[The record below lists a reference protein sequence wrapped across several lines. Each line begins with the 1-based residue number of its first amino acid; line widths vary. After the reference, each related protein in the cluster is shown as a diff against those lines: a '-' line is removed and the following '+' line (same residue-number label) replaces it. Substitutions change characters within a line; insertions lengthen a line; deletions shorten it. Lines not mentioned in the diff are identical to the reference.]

1 MIICV
6 ARKPATVEAERT
18 GRSSQ
23 AEALSGATE
32 QSHNGTR
39 PKRYLSLTI
48 ASHYAAPDMICL
60 FQGVILSLVFISGQL
75 QFPNT

>member
-1 MIICV
+1 MINFV

-23 AEALSGATE
+23 AEAQSGASE

-48 ASHYAAPDMICL
+48 ASHHAAPEMICL
-60 FQGVILSLVFISGQL
+60 FQGVILLLVFISGQL